1 MFERILVPLDGSK
14 VGEAALPVIDQLI
27 DKLAPTTKVEITL
40 IGVIT
45 LLRHW
50 VVVGEAS
57 APVSYTDDELK
68 VIKERVSGNL
78 AKVAEEIQRPNV
90 SIKTIVSAGN
100 AADEIL
106 KAAEDI
112 KADLIA
118 MSTHGRSGLRRLA
131 FGSVTDKV
139 LHAAKIPV
147 LMVRAP
153 EGTKNEWEN
162 NNKNNTKK

>member
-1 MFERILVPLDGSK
+1 MFSRVMVPLDGSK
-14 VGEAALPVIDQLI
+14 VGEAAIPVIEQLV
-27 DKLAPTTKVEITL
+27 DKLAPGTKVEVIL

-57 APVSYTDDELK
+57 APVSYTEDELRL
-68 VIKERVSGNL
+68 IKERVATNL
-78 AKVAEEIQRPNV
+78 TKAGESLRNKNINV
-90 SIKTIVSAGN
+90 NIMVRTGN

-106 KAAEDI
+106 KAVEES

-131 FGSVTDKV
+131 FGSITDKV
-139 LHAAKIPV
+139 LRHSHVPV
-147 LMVRAP
+147 LTVRAP
-153 EGTKNEWEN
+153 EGTVNE
-162 NNKNNTKK
+162 

>member
-1 MFERILVPLDGSK
+1 MFERVLVPLDGSK
-14 VGEAALPVIDQLI
+14 VGEAALPVIEQLVN
-27 DKLAPTTKVEITL
+27 KLAPGTKVEVTL

-57 APVSYTDDELK
+57 APVSYTEEELK
-68 VIKERVSGNL
+68 IIKERVSDYL
-78 AKVAEEIQRPNV
+78 VKVGESMKKRGV
-90 SIKTIVSAGN
+90 SINTIVSSGN

-106 KAAEDI
+106 KAAEEV

-131 FGSVTDKV
+131 FGSITDKV
-139 LHAAKIPV
+139 LHGSHVPV

-153 EGTKNEWEN
+153 EGTTNE
-162 NNKNNTKK
+162 

>member
-1 MFERILVPLDGSK
+1 MFERVLVPLDGSK
-14 VGEAALPVIDQLI
+14 VGEAAIPVIGRLVDR
-27 DKLAPTTKVEITL
+27 LAPGTNIEVIL

-57 APVSYTDDELK
+57 APVSYTEEELK
-68 VIKERVSGNL
+68 IIRERVMDYL
-78 AKVAEEIQRPNV
+78 V
-90 SIKTIVSAGN
+90 KTGEPLKNRGINIRAIVSSGN

-106 KAAEDI
+106 KAADET

-131 FGSVTDKV
+131 FGSITDKV
-139 LHAAKIPV
+139 LHRSHVPV

-153 EGTKNEWEN
+153 EGTINE
-162 NNKNNTKK
+162 

>member
-1 MFERILVPLDGSK
+1 MFSKVLVPLDGSK
-14 VGEAALPVIDQLI
+14 VGESALPAIAQLVE
-27 DKLAPTTKVEITL
+27 KLAPGIKVDLIL

-57 APVSYTDDELK
+57 APVSYTEEELNL
-68 VIKERVSGNL
+68 IKERVEDYLVKTGESL
-78 AKVAEEIQRPNV
+78 KVKGINV
-90 SIKTIVSAGN
+90 RTIVSSGN

-106 KAAEDI
+106 KAADDT

-131 FGSVTDKV
+131 FGSITDKV
-139 LHAAKIPV
+139 LHRSRIPV

-153 EGTKNEWEN
+153 EGTTNE
-162 NNKNNTKK
+162 

>member
-1 MFERILVPLDGSK
+1 MFSKVLVPLDGSK
-14 VGEAALPVIDQLI
+14 VGEAALPVIGKLI
-27 DKLAPTTKVEITL
+27 DKMAPGVKIEIIL

-57 APVSYTDDELK
+57 APVSYSEEELK
-68 VIKERVSGNL
+68 IIRDRVMDYL
-78 AKVAEEIQRPNV
+78 AKSGDTLKDKGITVKTMV
-90 SIKTIVSAGN
+90 STGN
-100 AADEIL
+100 ASDEIL
-106 KAAEDI
+106 KAAHEN

-131 FGSVTDKV
+131 FGSITDKV
-139 LHAAKIPV
+139 LRGSHIPV

-153 EGTKNEWEN
+153 EGTVNE
-162 NNKNNTKK
+162 

>member
-1 MFERILVPLDGSK
+1 MFERILVPLDGSV

-27 DKLAPTTKVEITL
+27 DKLDPNSSIEITL

-57 APVSYTDDELK
+57 APVSYTDEELK
-68 VIKERVSGNL
+68 AIKDRITNNNEEVAAKIRRSNVIVN
-78 AKVAEEIQRPNV
+78 
-90 SIKTIVSAGN
+90 TIVATGN

-106 KAAEDI
+106 KAADDM
-112 KADLIA
+112 KCDLIA

-139 LHAAKIPV
+139 LHATHIPV
-147 LMVRAP
+147 LLVRAP
-153 EGTKNEWEN
+153 EGTKNEWEYRSAR
-162 NNKNNTKK
+162 KY

>member
-14 VGEAALPVIDQLI
+14 VGEAALPVIDHLI
-27 DKLAPTTKVEITL
+27 SKLAPGTKIEITL

-57 APVSYTDDELK
+57 APVSYTDEELK
-68 VIKERVSGNL
+68 VIKERVSSNL
-78 AKVAEEIQRPNV
+78 TKVAAAINRPNITV
-90 SIKTIVSAGN
+90 KTIVSAGN
-100 AADEIL
+100 AAEEIL
-106 KAAEDI
+106 KAADDI

-139 LHAAKIPV
+139 LHGTKIPV

-153 EGTKNEWEN
+153 EGTRNE
-162 NNKNNTKK
+162 

>member
-14 VGEAALPVIDQLI
+14 VGEAALPLISQLI
-27 DKLAPTTKVEITL
+27 DKLAPGTKVEITL

-57 APVSYTDDELK
+57 APVSYTEEELK
-68 VIKERVSGNL
+68 LIKDKVADNL
-78 AKVAEEIQRPNV
+78 AKVATTIQKHNV
-90 SIKTIVSAGN
+90 TLKTIVSTGN
-100 AADEIL
+100 AAEEIL
-106 KAAEDI
+106 KAADEI
-112 KADLIA
+112 HADLIA

-139 LHAAKIPV
+139 LHGAKMPV

-153 EGTKNEWEN
+153 EGTRNE
-162 NNKNNTKK
+162 

>member
-1 MFERILVPLDGSK
+1 MFERVLVPLDGSK
-14 VGEAALPVIDQLI
+14 VGEAALPVIEQLVA
-27 DKLAPTTKVEITL
+27 KLAAGTKVEVTL
-40 IGVIT
+40 LRVIT

-57 APVSYTDDELK
+57 APVSYTEEELK
-68 VIKERVSGNL
+68 LIKQRVEDYLTKTGESLKKRG
-78 AKVAEEIQRPNV
+78 VV
-90 SIKTIVSAGN
+90 IKTIVSSGN

-106 KAAEDI
+106 KASDEI

-131 FGSVTDKV
+131 FGSITDKV
-139 LHAAKIPV
+139 LHGASIPV

-153 EGTKNEWEN
+153 EGTVNE
-162 NNKNNTKK
+162 

>member
-1 MFERILVPLDGSK
+1 MFERVLVPLDGSK
-14 VGEAALPVIDQLI
+14 VGEAALPVIGQLV
-27 DKLAPTTKVEITL
+27 DKMAPGAKIELIL

-57 APVSYTDDELK
+57 APVSYTEEELK
-68 VIKERVSGNL
+68 IIRDRVLDYLTKSGESL
-78 AKVAEEIQRPNV
+78 KSKGITVR
-90 SIKTIVSAGN
+90 TIVNTGN
-100 AADEIL
+100 AAEEIL
-106 KAAEDI
+106 KAAHEN

-131 FGSVTDKV
+131 FGSITDKV
-139 LHAAKIPV
+139 LRGSHVPV

-153 EGTKNEWEN
+153 EGTVNE
-162 NNKNNTKK
+162 